1 MKAFKV
7 TGEIN
12 KPELQTPFAREVI
25 ADKSEHAVEKVYADI
40 GSRHRVKRYH
50 IKIISTKELTA
61 DEIENPIVKEDCY
74 WRIITCLKE
83 LKPKRNFDRLS
94 MEMRYLEQT
103 AEALQQRISM
113 VNAAITDLTYANA
126 TLDGIEKE
134 KENAEMLVPIG
145 GSSYVKVK
153 LADAN
158 KVIVGMGSGVSVE
171 KSLADA
177 KATLKERLDELEKTM
192 TSAQQQFSQ
201 VAERINSGRGRLE
214 SLLSE
219 QDKGNSRDDV

>member
-1 MKAFKV
+1 LAQKAQA
-7 TGEIN
+7 EE
-12 KPELQTPFAREVI
+12 ELR
-25 ADKSEHAVEKVYADI
+25 
-40 GSRHRVKRYH
+40 
-50 IKIISTKELTA
+50 
-61 DEIENPIVKEDCY
+61 
-74 WRIITCLKE
+74 
-83 LKPKRNFDRLS
+83 RLS

-153 LADAN
+153 LADPN
-158 KVIVGMGSGVSVE
+158 KVIVGMGAGVSIE
-171 KSLADA
+171 KTLAEA
-177 KATLKERLDELEKTM
+177 KVALKERLDELEKTM
-192 TSAQQQFSQ
+192 NSAQQQFSQ

-214 SLLSE
+214 SLLARARE
-219 QDKGNSRDDV
+219 GKQ